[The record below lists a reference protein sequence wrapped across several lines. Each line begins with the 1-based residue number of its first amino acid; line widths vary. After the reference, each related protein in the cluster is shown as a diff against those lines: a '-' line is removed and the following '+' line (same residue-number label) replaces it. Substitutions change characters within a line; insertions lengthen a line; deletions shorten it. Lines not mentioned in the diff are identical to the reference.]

1 MVSFFWVFRGWIIID
16 NMVSTSLFFSA
27 FFSMK
32 LYKTLFFDPTIH
44 KLFFSTDIRMDVV
57 ENLKYNRSL
66 TRIILFLANH
76 GRSGVI
82 L

>member
-1 MVSFFWVFRGWIIID
+1 MVSI
-16 NMVSTSLFFSA
+16 SLFFSA
-27 FFSMK
+27 FFSTK
-32 LYKTLFFDPTIH
+32 LYKTLSFDPTIH
-44 KLFFSTDIRMDVV
+44 KLFFLIDIRMDAV
-57 ENLKYNRSL
+57 ENLKYSHSL